1 MRLKVLIILFLLT
14 VSSFCAVSSALAF
27 WMWTPETGKWSNPK
41 YAVKETPSEQ
51 LTYADQLYLERNYKD
66 AIGEYKKLIKHYPRS
81 REASEAQFFIGKV
94 YQDQG
99 KPQQAFLEY
108 QTVIDKYP
116 FSERSAEI
124 IQNQYDIGVA
134 LLEDP
139 KRGNF
144 MDAVTGNDIE
154 VLDIFRKV
162 IKNAP
167 YGELAAPSQYKI
179 ALYLSEK
186 RMYQEARDEFEMV
199 INDYPETQWAEAANY
214 QIAML
219 DAKRST
225 GAQYDQ
231 QITETAIDELKEFS
245 IKYPDAALSENAKN
259 QVAELRAKEAE
270 SKIVVAEFYEK
281 QKNYKAADIY
291 YKKVLDQYNDT
302 RWAAHALKRI
312 QEISGKI
319 E

>member
-1 MRLKVLIILFLLT
+1 MKFKVLIILFLL
-14 VSSFCAVSSALAF
+14 VGAVFCSVAPSHAF
-27 WMWTPETGKWSNPK
+27 WMWTPETGEWINPK

-51 LTYADQLYLERNYKD
+51 LDHANQFYAEQKYKE
-66 AIGEYKKLIKHYPRS
+66 AISEYKKLIKHYPRS
-81 REASEAQFFIGKV
+81 REASEAQFFIAKV
-94 YQDQG
+94 FYDQG
-99 KPQQAFLEY
+99 KKHQAYLEY

-124 IQNQYDIGVA
+124 VRSQYDIGVE

-139 KRGNF
+139 NRGRF
-144 MDAVTGNDIE
+144 MDTVTGNDIE
-154 VLDIFRKV
+154 VLDIFRVV

-179 ALYLSEK
+179 ALYLTEK
-186 RMYQEARDEFEMV
+186 KLYQEARDEFERV
-199 INDYPETQWAEAANY
+199 INDYPQSEWAEAATY

-225 GAQYDQ
+225 GAEYDQ
-231 QITETAIDELKEFS
+231 KITETAIQELNEFAQM
-245 IKYPDAALSENAKN
+245 YPDAELTEDAKN
-259 QVAELRAKEAE
+259 QVAELREKEAE
-270 SKIVVAEFYEK
+270 SKMVVAEFYEK
-281 QKNYKAADIY
+281 QKNYKAASIY
-291 YKKVLDQYNDT
+291 YKKVLEKYNDT
-302 RWAAHALKRI
+302 RWAVQALKRI